1 MTRRTEDLVGDDTVV
16 DRTGRPRQEWFA
28 LLDGA
33 GATGW
38 DHKRIAAWLVEEH
51 DVDGWWAQGL
61 TVGYE
66 QARGMREPGQR
77 PDGTFEASASKT
89 VGRSVDDLFPHLAD
103 IDLRQAWLT
112 GPWQQTGVTAG
123 KTVRLAGDDGTRV
136 LLSVTAAGEGRVRV
150 TATHSRLPDA
160 DARDRAKTFWRDAV
174 GKLATLLSR

>member
-1 MTRRTEDLVGDDTVV
+1 MTRRNEDLVGGDAVV

-28 LLDGA
+28 LLDDA

-38 DHKRIAAWLVEEH
+38 DHPRIAAWLVEEH

-61 TVGYE
+61 TVAYE
-66 QARGMREPGQR
+66 QARGMRQPGQR
-77 PDGTFEASASKT
+77 PDGSYEASASKT
-89 VGRSVDDLFPHLAD
+89 IGGSVDDLFPHLAD
-103 IDLRQAWLT
+103 AGLRAAWLT
-112 GPWQQTGVTAG
+112 GLWQQTGVTAG

-136 LLSVTAAGEGRVRV
+136 LLAVTAAGKGKVRV

-174 GKLATLLSR
+174 GKVAAILSG